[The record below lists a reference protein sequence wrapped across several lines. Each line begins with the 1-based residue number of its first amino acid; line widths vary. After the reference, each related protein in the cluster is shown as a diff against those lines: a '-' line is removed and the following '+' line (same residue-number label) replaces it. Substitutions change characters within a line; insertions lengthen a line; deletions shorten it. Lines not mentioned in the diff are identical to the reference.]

1 MGGFFKMFFASLL
14 AMIVFCVIGFFIFLA
29 MIAGLASSDKP
40 AVPKNSVLVLN
51 IGQQFNEQE
60 LDNPLA
66 DLSGNSELSV
76 PGVYDVVRLIDKAAR
91 DEKIKG
97 IYLQSGLNPNGFA
110 TSEEIRNALISF
122 KKSGKFLIAYS
133 EMMNQKSYHVAN
145 VADKIYVNP
154 KGFFDWTGFSAELIF
169 LKGTLDKLDIEPQ
182 IFYAGKFKSATE
194 PFRTDKMTEENKL
207 QTSVWL
213 GDLYSHFLVKAA
225 EARKTDTASLHQLAN
240 EAAIRR
246 PQDAVDKK
254 LIDGVKY
261 DDEVKD
267 EIKEKLKLG
276 KYDKVNYISINSY
289 FKAGSYKKYKG
300 DKIALIYAEGNIID
314 GGGSDRTQIASANYI
329 KLVRKA
335 RLDKTIKAIV
345 FRVNSGGGSALAS
358 ETIWRE
364 LSLAK
369 KEKPVVVSFGDVA
382 ASGGYYISCAADSIF
397 ASPTTITGSIGVF
410 GIIPNMQG
418 FFKNKLG
425 VTFDGVK
432 TGPYADLGAIYRPMS
447 ENEKEFVQQNIDEI
461 YLNFKQRVADG
472 RKKPIEFVDSIAQG
486 RVWSG
491 ARAIQ
496 NGLVD
501 KFGGLQDAVE
511 CAARMAKL
519 SDYRLRE
526 YPEVQ
531 NVFDRLF
538 GRSTENTFKDKTL
551 REELGEDQY
560 KIYKEMLRVKEMT
573 NSAQA
578 RLPFEF
584 FVN

>member
-560 KIYKEMLRVKEMT
+560 KIYKEMLRVKDMT